1 MISKF
6 SMFENLEQLQAHG
19 SLTDTCLVGASGKV
33 FIHQAM
39 LFADHVQPNPV
50 WYQLDP
56 GEGDGKMV
64 VVVPDASTEDLE
76 NFVRKLYCPGAEVF
90 YTAVP
95 NTPDI
100 VPGSPDIYHTA
111 VPQTP
116 LLPPSQ
122 PVDSAELDKIEKK
135 HRLDM
140 IKVSL
145 SLLKLQRYEALTK
158 NDKET
163 ASNVMRSIDMNNE
176 EKLRLERDL
185 DDIDTHEESSKV
197 KDEVCVDDDNEAD
210 PEAEIVNHPGD
221 DDVDLEVEEEI
232 KEEDDDEENNVAQE
246 SICTPY
252 LEYFQTVMVGGGPKG
267 KK

>member
-1 MISKF
+1 
-6 SMFENLEQLQAHG
+6 MFENLEQLQAHG
-19 SLTDTCLVGASGKV
+19 SLTDACLVGASGKV
-33 FIHQAM
+33 FIHRAM
-39 LFADHVQPNPV
+39 LFADHVQPDPV

-76 NFVRKLYCPGAEVF
+76 NFVRKLYRPGAEVF
-90 YTAVP
+90 YNAVPSP

-145 SLLKLQRYEALTK
+145 PHCIMKQ
-158 NDKET
+158 
-163 ASNVMRSIDMNNE
+163 
-176 EKLRLERDL
+176 
-185 DDIDTHEESSKV
+185 
-197 KDEVCVDDDNEAD
+197 
-210 PEAEIVNHPGD
+210 
-221 DDVDLEVEEEI
+221 
-232 KEEDDDEENNVAQE
+232 
-246 SICTPY
+246 
-252 LEYFQTVMVGGGPKG
+252 F
-267 KK
+267 